1 MTCMQTIQVITDTGE
16 NSLKIGKADNMRKR
30 AVINILTRRSK
41 KGLKSGKGQLLQN
54 TINLG
59 TMNS

>member
-1 MTCMQTIQVITDTGE
+1 MTCMQTIQVITDTGD

-41 KGLKSGKGQLLQN
+41 KGLKSGKGQPLQN
-54 TINLG
+54 TIDLG
-59 TMNS
+59 TMSS

>member
-1 MTCMQTIQVITDTGE
+1 MTCMQAIQVITDTGDS
-16 NSLKIGKADNMRKR
+16 SLKIGKADNMRKR

-54 TINLG
+54 TIDLR
-59 TMNS
+59 TMSS